1 MREQYYVCV
10 HPEHSNAMEIFERQ
24 DFREARRLDN
34 RYRILTAFP
43 SRALAMDFVIE
54 VLSKALTIDPE
65 LNHLKKDIQ
74 ELYL

>member
-1 MREQYYVCV
+1 MCAL

-34 RYRILTAFP
+34 RYRILTVFP
-43 SRALAMDFVIE
+43 SRAQALDFVME
-54 VLSKALTIDPE
+54 VLSRALTIDPE
-65 LNHLKKDIQ
+65 LNHLKEDIQ